1 MVDSSYVPRLIT
13 MMIII
18 IIMIMVY
25 TLKHVEQLMVKF
37 EE

>member
-13 MMIII
+13 MMMMIII
-18 IIMIMVY
+18 IVVY